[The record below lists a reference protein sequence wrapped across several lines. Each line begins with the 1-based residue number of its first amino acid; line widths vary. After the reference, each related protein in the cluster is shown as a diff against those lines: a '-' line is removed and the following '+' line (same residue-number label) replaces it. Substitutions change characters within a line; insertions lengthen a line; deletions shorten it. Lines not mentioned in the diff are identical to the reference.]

1 MENLNINE
9 LLLQLQAAEDAGKLS
24 SEQRA
29 AELAQIE
36 KTVKQMSKL
45 MQQLFDRKEEL
56 EQAEADYQL
65 EQEALDQ
72 RYMDLSNL
80 YSKK

>member
-9 LLLQLQAAEDAGKLS
+9 LLLQLQVAENAEKLS
-24 SEQRA
+24 SEQRVT
-29 AELAQIE
+29 ELAQIE

-45 MQQLFDRKEEL
+45 MQQLFDRKDQL
-56 EQAEADYQL
+56 EQAEEAYKL
-65 EQEALDQ
+65 EQEELNQ
-72 RYMDLSNL
+72 KYMDLSNL